1 MDLGLE
7 GKVAVVTGASRGI
20 GRAVVEALLQ
30 ETVKVV
36 AGARNVETL
45 AGLDDVIGVTADL
58 SKPEGPAKLVDTAV
72 AAHGG
77 IDFLVNNAAGV
88 KIHMD
93 GFAGA
98 TDEDW
103 TWIFETNLMSAVRT
117 TRAALPHLLE
127 RGGAIVNVSS
137 LNGRIP
143 ATEGPE
149 YSAMKAALNNLSR
162 SLALELAPRGV
173 RVNVVSPG
181 PVLTDMQTRAD
192 GIGAEVAAAG
202 GGTIDEYVAAVE
214 HAAPLGRWAEPE
226 EIASVVV
233 SLLSEKFGYVTGA
246 EVAVDGAARMG

>member
-20 GRAVVEALLQ
+20 GRAVVAALL
-30 ETVKVV
+30 EENVKVV
-36 AGARNVETL
+36 AGARHTETL
-45 AGLDDVIGVTADL
+45 AGLDDVIAVAGDL
-58 SKPEGPAKLVDTAV
+58 SQPEGPAKLVDAAV

-88 KIHMD
+88 KIHLE

-98 TDEDW
+98 TDDDW
-103 TWIFETNLMSAVRT
+103 SWTFETNLMSAVRT
-117 TRAALPHLLE
+117 TRAALPHLLQ
-127 RGGAIVNVSS
+127 RRGAIVNVSS

-162 SLALELAPRGV
+162 SLALELAPKGV

-192 GIGAEVAAAG
+192 GIGAEVVAGG
-202 GGTIDEYVAAVE
+202 GGTIDDYVAAVE
-214 HAAPLGRWAEPE
+214 NAVPLGRWAQPE
-226 EIASVVV
+226 EIASVVI

-246 EVAVDGAARMG
+246 EVAVDGATQAG

>member
-20 GRAVVEALLQ
+20 GRAVVEALL
-30 ETVKVV
+30 EENVKVV
-36 AGARNVETL
+36 AGARNTDTL
-45 AGLDDVIGVTADL
+45 AGLDDVIAVAGDL
-58 SKPEGPAKLVDTAV
+58 SKPEGPAKLVDAAV
-72 AAHGG
+72 TAHGG

-88 KIHMD
+88 KVHMD

-98 TDEDW
+98 TDDDW

-127 RGGAIVNVSS
+127 RRGAIVNVSS
-137 LNGRIP
+137 LNARIP
-143 ATEGPE
+143 AIEGPE

-162 SLALELAPRGV
+162 SLALELAPKGV

-192 GIGAEVAAAG
+192 GIGPHVVAAS
-202 GGTIDEYVAAVE
+202 GGTIDDYVEGVE
-214 HAAPLGRWAEPE
+214 RATPLGRWAQPE

-246 EVAVDGAARMG
+246 EVAVDGALQSG

>member
-20 GRAVVEALLQ
+20 GRAVVEALL
-30 ETVKVV
+30 EENIKVV
-36 AGARNVETL
+36 AGARNTDTL
-45 AGLDDVIGVTADL
+45 EGIDDVIAVAGDL
-58 SKPEGPAKLVDTAV
+58 SKPEGPAKLVDAAV
-72 AAHGG
+72 AAHGR

-103 TWIFETNLMSAVRT
+103 SWTFETNLMSAVRA
-117 TRAALPHLLE
+117 TRAALPHLLK
-127 RGGAIVNVSS
+127 RRGAIVNVSS

-143 ATEGPE
+143 AIEGPE

-162 SLALELAPRGV
+162 SLALELAPKGV

-181 PVLTDMQTRAD
+181 PVLTDMQMRAD
-192 GIGAEVAAAG
+192 GIAPQVVAENE
-202 GGTIDEYVAAVE
+202 TIDDYLAAVE
-214 HAAPLGRWAEPE
+214 QAAPLGRWATPE
-226 EIASVVV
+226 DIAAVVV

-246 EVAVDGAARMG
+246 EVAVDGAFQSG